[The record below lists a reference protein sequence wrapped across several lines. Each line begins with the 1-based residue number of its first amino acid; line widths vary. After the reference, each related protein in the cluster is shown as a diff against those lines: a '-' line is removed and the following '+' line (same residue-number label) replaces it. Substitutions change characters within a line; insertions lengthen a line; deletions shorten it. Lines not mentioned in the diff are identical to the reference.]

1 MFDRDPDVGR
11 GGRHGRLDLH
21 ITEDSTMRI
30 NTNVGALTASRNA
43 FVNNIATEN
52 SMRKLSSGLRISRAA
67 DDAAGLAVAS
77 KLRTQSRSLSQAAA
91 NAEQGN
97 AMLQIAE
104 GAAQTIQRI
113 IERQKELITQKLNA
127 TSSTSTT
134 TTINAEIASLATEAS
149 RIQSAATFQG
159 MAVFAALSF
168 QVGDGDGASVNQVA
182 VTATLTQ
189 TPLSGTSTLADADT
203 ALDAVNE
210 VLSNIG
216 AGQNVLDY
224 TVQNLKSAVVN
235 VRAAESTIRDVDMA
249 EEMATFTRN
258 NILTQAAQA
267 MLSQANQGS
276 QGVLQLLR

>member
-1 MFDRDPDVGR
+1 M
-11 GGRHGRLDLH
+11 
-21 ITEDSTMRI
+21 
-30 NTNVGALTASRNA
+30 
-43 FVNNIATEN
+43 ATEG
-52 SMRKLSSGLRISRAA
+52 SMRKLSSGLKISRAA
-67 DDAAGLAVAS
+67 DDAAGLAIAN
-77 KLRTQSRSLSQAAA
+77 KLRTQSRSLNQAAA

-113 IERQKELITQKLNA
+113 IERQKELITQKLNG
-127 TSSTSTT
+127 TSSNTTT
-134 TTINAEIASLATEAS
+134 TTINAEISSLNTESARIQASANFQGTSVFASL
-149 RIQSAATFQG
+149 TFQVSDATANG
-159 MAVFAALSF
+159 TVTVNAA
-168 QVGDGDGASVNQVA
+168 
-182 VTATLTQ
+182 LTQ
-189 TPLSGTSTLADADT
+189 TALSGTSTLANADT
-203 ALDAVNE
+203 ALDAVNS
-210 VLSNIG
+210 VLGNIG